1 MRDDLLPRDMKK
13 NVITFTATM
22 LSIFVFSFFLNYVW
36 ESYHAVFLYEKHNF
50 RAEKYV
56 QMLTYVSVVDSFLI
70 GGIYLFIAAL
80 WKDLFW
86 LLAMDRKH
94 IWTACV
100 SGVVL
105 AAFIEYRKVFIL
117 KIWSYTALMPTL
129 FGIGIS
135 PLVQLPAT
143 GLLAF
148 WLTRKLL
155 YQKEK

>member
-1 MRDDLLPRDMKK
+1 MKK
-13 NVITFTATM
+13 NVIAFTATM
-22 LSIFVFSFFLNYVW
+22 LSTFVCSFILNYVW
-36 ESYHAVFLYEKHNF
+36 ESYHAVFLYENHNF

-56 QMLTYVSVVDSFLI
+56 QMMTYVSVVDSFLI
-70 GGIYLFIAAL
+70 SGIYLLIAAL

-86 LLAMDRKH
+86 LLTMDRKH
-94 IWTACV
+94 MWAACV
-100 SGVVL
+100 TGVAF

-117 KIWSYTALMPTL
+117 KIWSYTALMPTV

-148 WLTRKLL
+148 WLTRRLL
-155 YQKEK
+155 YQKKK

>member
-1 MRDDLLPRDMKK
+1 MKK
-13 NVITFTATM
+13 KIAAFSAAM
-22 LSIFVFSFFLNYVW
+22 LSIFVSSFFLNYVW

-56 QMLTYVSVVDSFLI
+56 QMLTYVSVVDGFLI
-70 GGIYLFIAAL
+70 VGIYLFIAAL
-80 WKDLFW
+80 WKDLLW
-86 LLAMDRKH
+86 LRAMNRKH
-94 IWTACV
+94 IWTVCASSV
-100 SGVVL
+100 AL
-105 AAFIEYRKVFIL
+105 AAFIEYRNVFIL
-117 KIWSYTALMPTL
+117 KVWSYTALMPTL

-155 YQKEK
+155 QQKDN

>member
-1 MRDDLLPRDMKK
+1 LLPTDTKK
-13 NVITFTATM
+13 KIMAFLAIT
-22 LSIFVFSFFLNYVW
+22 LSIFALSFFLNYVW

-56 QMLTYVSVVDSFLI
+56 QMLTYVSVVDSFI
-70 GGIYLFIAAL
+70 IAGIYLFIAAL

-86 LLAMDRKH
+86 LRAMNIKH
-94 IWTACV
+94 IWTVCAL
-100 SGVVL
+100 GVAL
-105 AAFIEYRKVFIL
+105 AAFIEYRNVFIL
-117 KIWSYTALMPTL
+117 KIWSYKALMPTL

-135 PLVQLPAT
+135 PLVQLPAAAM
-143 GLLAF
+143 LVF